1 MSSRKVMAIQARKK
15 RLKTKNR
22 AKPDDKGAS
31 GKKTGSSRK
40 TNLAE
45 DYKNKHCD
53 DQFSEEDEPEE
64 LLGSD
69 DDEQEDPKDYCKG
82 GYHLVKIG
90 DLFNGKYHVVRKLGW
105 GHFSTVWLAWD
116 LKDRRYVA
124 LKVVKSAAHY
134 TETAIDEIKLL
145 KCVRESDEND
155 ENRLKVVQLLDDF
168 KVSGVN
174 GTHVCMVFEVLGN
187 NLLKPIIQSK
197 YMGMSLHIVKSII
210 RQVLEGLDYL
220 HTKCK
225 IIHTDIK
232 PENIL
237 VCVDEPYIRNLAQE
251 AKEWMQGAAKPPIS
265 SVSTAPVE
273 KKPSEKMSKN
283 KKKKLKKKQKRQLE
297 LLQQQEKQLQ
307 ALDVEKKRDSLS
319 LHESI
324 SVSSLVFSESASID
338 QDSISQ
344 GPSSYSLSSLSLE
357 AGNIQISKSV
367 SQELV
372 SVPENSIQEKNEAE
386 KMSDSRLNEEAE
398 ETKVDGKE
406 KEINKENV
414 SNKPKQNADQLIT
427 IDDENNP
434 TLNKK
439 NLNETSMNKPTTNGS
454 ETITPLCNGYTNTE
468 ENTPRTNGIDGHVI
482 QETEKW
488 VEQTVEHIEEQKKG
502 GGNIKI
508 DIDNT
513 VINNKD
519 DTPDSN
525 QVASPKDV
533 TMENTETVEGNAE
546 ITSKDIGEI
555 IQEEADTRLAD
566 VVQIDYRAQD
576 YDPNRG
582 VEETKPVQD
591 TLKVKIAD
599 LGNACWTHHHFT
611 EDIQTRQYR
620 ALEVLLGAGY
630 DTAADI
636 WSTACMAFELATGD
650 YLFEPHSGEN
660 YSRDEDHIAHIL
672 ELVGVIPKHIAF
684 SGKYSREFF
693 NKKGELRNIKKL
705 KPWDMYSVLREKYEW
720 DEKESEDFVSFLL
733 PMLEFDPTKRAT
745 AAECLQQKWLFS

>member
-1 MSSRKVMAIQARKK
+1 MTWVVITGTMAEMDQ
-15 RLKTKNR
+15 
-22 AKPDDKGAS
+22 
-31 GKKTGSSRK
+31 SSRK
-40 TNLAE
+40 TNTAE
-45 DYKNKHCD
+45 DYKNKYCD

-134 TETAIDEIKLL
+134 TETAVDEIKLL
-145 KCVRESDEND
+145 KCVREADDTD

-237 VCVDEPYIRNLAQE
+237 VCVDEFYIRNLAQE
-251 AKEWMQGAAKPPIS
+251 AKEWMQGSTKPPIS

-273 KKPSEKMSKN
+273 KKPAEKMSKN

-297 LLQQQEKQLQ
+297 LLQQQEKQLLD
-307 ALDVEKKRDSLS
+307 LDVEKKRADSLS

-324 SVSSLVFSESASID
+324 SVSSLVLSESASLD

-357 AGNIQISKSV
+357 PGSLQVSQSI

-372 SVPENSIQEKNEAE
+372 SVPENCVEEKCEPQQCPDSKLNTGIEERKEDRNE
-386 KMSDSRLNEEAE
+386 R
-398 ETKVDGKE
+398 
-406 KEINKENV
+406 EINQENV
-414 SNKPKQNADQLIT
+414 THRPKQNSDQLIN

-439 NLNETSMNKPTTNGS
+439 NLNETSIIKPTTNGS
-454 ETITPLCNGYTNTE
+454 ETKTPLCNGHTNNMQ
-468 ENTPRTNGIDGHVI
+468 ENSSSSNGLDDHN

-488 VEQTVEHIEEQKKG
+488 VEKTVEHIEEQKKG
-502 GGNIKI
+502 TGNIKI
-508 DIDNT
+508 DNIDTTLINT
-513 VINNKD
+513 KD
-519 DTPDSN
+519 ESPDSTS
-525 QVASPKDV
+525 QVASPKDI
-533 TMENTETVEGNAE
+533 TMTTTDLEAEGNE
-546 ITSKDIGEI
+546 DVTTSRDLGDINVDSTD
-555 IQEEADTRLAD
+555 QRLED
-566 VVQIDYRAQD
+566 VVEVDYRALD

-582 VEETKPVQD
+582 IEDQKPIHDQ
-591 TLKVKIAD
+591 LKVKIAD
-599 LGNACWTHHHFT
+599 LGNACWTNHHFT

-672 ELVGVIPKHIAF
+672 ELVGIIPKHIAF

-720 DEKESEDFVSFLL
+720 NEQESEEFVSFLL
-733 PMLEFDPTKRAT
+733 PMLEFDPSKRAT
-745 AAECLQQKWLFS
+745 ARECLQQKWLYS